1 MQYKIS
7 KIFDKKNK
15 KIIIGVIHFP
25 PLLGYREFPGFE
37 VCLDNAI
44 EDLQAFEKGGVD
56 AVIIENN
63 YDIPHKI
70 KVGPETVAAMTFLG
84 KEIAQ
89 NTKLPFG
96 VSVLWNDFEAAL
108 AIAKVIGAKFI
119 RVPAFVDR
127 VKTDYGI
134 AEGNAKE
141 VLVFRKKI
149 SAENIALFT
158 DIQVKH
164 AKLLKKRPI
173 EESALEAIK
182 LGSDGLIITG
192 KWTGQAPE
200 IEKLEAV
207 RKAVGDFP
215 IFVGSGADKDNIENL
230 FKFVNGAI
238 VSTSLKEGSVVCGEV
253 NVKSWQQRISIE
265 KVKEL
270 VKKRLTLG

>member
-84 KEIAQ
+84 KEIAK
-89 NTKLPFG
+89 NTKLPLG

-215 IFVGSGADKDNIENL
+215 IFVGSGADKDNLKSL
-230 FKFVNGAI
+230 FKYANGAI
-238 VSTSLKEGSVVCGEV
+238 VSTSLKRGSAKKSEV
-253 NVKSWQQRISIE
+253 NVKNWKQRIN
-265 KVKEL
+265 KFRVKEI
-270 VKKRLTLG
+270 VRVSRV

>member
-84 KEIAQ
+84 KEIAK
-89 NTKLPFG
+89 NTKLPLG
-96 VSVLWNDFEAAL
+96 VSVLWNDFGAAL

-215 IFVGSGADKDNIENL
+215 IFVGSGADKDNLKSL
-230 FKFVNGAI
+230 FKYANGAI
-238 VSTSLKEGSVVCGEV
+238 VSTSLKRGSAKKSEV
-253 NVKSWQQRISIE
+253 NVKNWKQRIN
-265 KVKEL
+265 KFRVKEI
-270 VKKRLTLG
+270 VRVSRV